1 MDFVIKFLNKIINLR
16 LKIIN
21 QFELIIKHILNVKH
35 TKLKIIYKLNTQKI
49 LNIRFY

>member
-35 TKLKIIYKLNTQKI
+35 TKLKIIYKLNT
-49 LNIRFY
+49 